1 MKQSTGITVTLKA
14 ATTVDGKIATGSGH
28 SKWITGEAA
37 RQKAHQLRHENDA
50 ILVGINTVLT
60 DDPELTVRGIEEG
73 RSPVRII
80 LDSKARI
87 PEKSRVFQNDGVP
100 VIIIT
105 GNQAPSRNWPKLA
118 ELKIIHAPAETPDI
132 LWVLSELKKL
142 GLKSL
147 LVEGGSLIHAS
158 FLKSNCVDQLALF
171 LAPKIIGGQDALSWC
186 GDLNVDNVNDACQL
200 DISSIT
206 PLGEDWFISAKL
218 KYVVSS

>member
-1 MKQSTGITVTLKA
+1 MKQSTGIKVTLKA
-14 ATTVDGKIATGSGH
+14 AVTVDGKIATGSGH
-28 SKWITGEAA
+28 SKWITGDAA
-37 RQKAHQLRHENDA
+37 RLKAHQLRHENDA

-73 RSPVRII
+73 RSPVRIV

-87 PEKSRVFQNDGVP
+87 PEQSRLFQNDGVP

-105 GNQAPSRNWPKLA
+105 GNQAPSRIWPDLA
-118 ELKIIHAPAETPDI
+118 ELKIIEAPEETPDI

-171 LAPKIIGGQDALSWC
+171 MAPKIIGGQDSLSWC
-186 GDLNVDNVNDACQL
+186 GDLNVENVKDACQL

-206 PLGEDWFISAKL
+206 TLGEDWFISAKL
-218 KYVVSS
+218 K